1 MISDYLMLTGLNILL
16 AWSVYVILLS
26 GSLSFANGGFM
37 GIGCY
42 AAGVVTVKLGWPLLL
57 ALPVAGLAAGLLGA
71 VVGLPALRTRG
82 VYLILVTIGITACVK
97 VTIESIPYLG
107 GVQGFGGMGGSAL
120 WQVWGLV
127 ALVGAALFAL
137 SRTPL
142 QRILDAIREDE
153 TVARCLGANVVY
165 LKVAMFGIGAA
176 LAAVAGGLYGHYYVF
191 VTPDHFNILVSIY
204 LVLYVILGGVNNPWG
219 PALGATAM
227 SLLPEASRVLQDWR
241 PTVFGVLILGLLL
254 VRPQG
259 LLPFRLRTAR
269 PPRPRP

>member
-42 AAGVVTVKLGWPLLL
+42 AAGTLTVKLGWPLLL
-57 ALPVAGLAAGLLGA
+57 ALPIAGAAAGL
-71 VVGLPALRTRG
+71 VGVLVGWPALRTRG

-97 VTIESIPYLG
+97 VAIESIPYLG
-107 GVQGFGGMGGSAL
+107 GVQGFGGMGGTAL

-127 ALVGAALFAL
+127 AAEGAALLAL

-153 TVARCLGANVVY
+153 TVARCLGANAVF
-165 LKVAMFGIGAA
+165 LKVVMFGIGAA

-204 LVLYVILGGVNNPWG
+204 IVLYVILGGVNNPWG
-219 PALGATAM
+219 PALGAIVMT
-227 SLLPEASRVLQDWR
+227 LLPEASRVLQDWR
-241 PTVFGVLILGLLL
+241 PTVFGVLILSLLL

-259 LLPFRLRTAR
+259 LLQFRLLTAPSRR
-269 PPRPRP
+269 PPP